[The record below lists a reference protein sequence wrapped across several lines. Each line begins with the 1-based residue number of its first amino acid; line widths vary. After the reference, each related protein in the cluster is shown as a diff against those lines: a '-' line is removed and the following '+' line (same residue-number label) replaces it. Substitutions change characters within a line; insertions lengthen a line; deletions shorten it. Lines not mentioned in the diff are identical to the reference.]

1 MATPQRP
8 SDAPP
13 AALEWDWS
21 AALFGALIVVP
32 AAIVAAGDTSKGM
45 AFAVGVLPAAVTGMA
60 AVRRRRAL
68 LVLVGF
74 AAAAA
79 MFLGAVLAHVPL
91 IAVVGVFALAVGAA
105 WLTDH
110 SPLGRLAMV
119 LALPLVGVGL
129 SYSDLGQAAGLSVL
143 MAAGSLW
150 AFAVALVWPSHAPPE
165 PAAEPGAPPAPMLDY
180 GVRLGLAAASA
191 AAIGFV
197 LDLDH
202 VGWACAAALLVMR
215 PAEQMLELRAVGRLV
230 SVAVGATL
238 AGLMGTDAP
247 DGAAYSAAAF
257 VAIAGAAATH
267 RSRWYVTS
275 AFTTFLALTLIVHS
289 DPSQAG
295 GRWVERMS
303 ETLLGVAL
311 AYLFGVLVPQLQR
324 RLGH

>member
-8 SDAPP
+8 TDSPP
-13 AALEWDWS
+13 AIDWNWS
-21 AALFGALIVVP
+21 NALFGALIVIP
-32 AAIVAAGDTSKGM
+32 AAVVAAGDASKGM
-45 AFAVGVLPAAVTGMA
+45 AFAVGVLPAAVTGVA

-68 LVLVGF
+68 LVLIGLS
-74 AAAAA
+74 AALA
-79 MFLGAVLAHVPL
+79 MFLGAVLAHVPVV
-91 IAVVGVFALAVGAA
+91 AVIGVFALSVASAL
-105 WLTDH
+105 LTER

-129 SYSDLGQAAGLSVL
+129 SYSDLGEAVGLSVI

-150 AFAVALVWPSHAPPE
+150 AFLVAMAWPSREAPA
-165 PAAEPGAPPAPMLDY
+165 PAPTVPTPPMLDY
-180 GVRLGLAAASA
+180 GVRLGLAAAA
-191 AAIGFV
+191 AATVGFA

-215 PAEQMLELRAVGRLV
+215 PGEEMLELRAVGRLV

-238 AGLMGTDAP
+238 AGLMATGVP
-247 DGAAYSAAAF
+247 DGLAYSAAAF
-257 VAIAGAAATH
+257 VAITAAAATH

-275 AFTTFLALTLIVHS
+275 AFSTFLALTLIVHS

-295 GRWVERMS
+295 GRWLERMS

-311 AYLFGVLVPQLQR
+311 AYLFGVAVPQLR
-324 RLGH
+324 RRTRTGRV